1 MMMNFMD
8 DLRKSKE
15 IGQRRRLKIQDVQ
28 DLRNAGVYGSGMDNY
43 YDKHGDPLDDVTIPT
58 WAQNL
63 HRAHK
68 AEAGM
73 RVFNTIS
80 QRYVPQKKSKPKVK
94 RSDQMKQLLEES
106 GIAVEEGGSLHSK
119 DGLYVGWKFQING
132 RVRFEDEDPIS
143 IHRFL
148 TLI

>member
-94 RSDQMKQLLEES
+94 RSDQMKVLLEEY
-106 GIAVEEGGSLHSK
+106 GVKVLTNNTIEGYEG
-119 DGLYVGWKFQING
+119 FQFLPNG
-132 RVRFEDEDPIS
+132 RIRTHEKDVIS
-143 IHRFL
+143 AIQFIHDYV
-148 TLI
+148 